1 MYMVYLNRRTGNY
14 WQRRKNIRN
23 WRAWAV
29 EAKKFLLSPGIEGRE
44 KEKAPLRAFGELER
58 RMTPTSC
65 LYLCSVYFE
74 LIFLLL
80 NMTVL

>member
-23 WRAWAV
+23 WR
-29 EAKKFLLSPGIEGRE
+29 AKKFLLSPGIEGRE
-44 KEKAPLRAFGELER
+44 KEKAPLRAFGELGR
-58 RMTPTSC
+58 RMTQTSC
-65 LYLCSVYFE
+65 LYLCSIYFE